1 MPIRSSRKLRLLDPI
16 IAGNQSALER
26 HRPTMGAHYYTTRP
40 PLLEA
45 LINQIVA
52 KQNPADELPHDS
64 QLARHSLSKNGHI
77 LGGEH
82 GELKKSQAV
91 SVCEAR

>member
-1 MPIRSSRKLRLLDPI
+1 
-16 IAGNQSALER
+16 
-26 HRPTMGAHYYTTRP
+26 MGAHYYTTRP

-45 LINQIVA
+45 LINKIVP

-64 QLARHSLSKNGHI
+64 QLARHSLSKSGQI

>member
-1 MPIRSSRKLRLLDPI
+1 
-16 IAGNQSALER
+16 
-26 HRPTMGAHYYTTRP
+26 MGAHYYTTRP

-45 LINQIVA
+45 LINKIVP

-64 QLARHSLSKNGHI
+64 QLGRHSLSNSGHI

-91 SVCEAR
+91 SVCEAH

>member
-1 MPIRSSRKLRLLDPI
+1 
-16 IAGNQSALER
+16 
-26 HRPTMGAHYYTTRP
+26 MGAHYYTTRP

-45 LINQIVA
+45 LINKIVP

-64 QLARHSLSKNGHI
+64 QPGRHSLSNSGHI
-77 LGGEH
+77 FGGEH

-91 SVCEAR
+91 SVCEAH

>member
-1 MPIRSSRKLRLLDPI
+1 MVV
-16 IAGNQSALER
+16 E
-26 HRPTMGAHYYTTRP
+26 YTTRP

-64 QLARHSLSKNGHI
+64 QLARHPSELHI
-77 LGGEH
+77 H
-82 GELKKSQAV
+82 
-91 SVCEAR
+91 